1 VRNARR
7 DYRKLMMQST
17 EKFTD
22 FYTRFLHLA
31 SEGQI
36 PDEDLRPDLYDKLT
50 LELQRA
56 IALMEGTL
64 DTLED
69 LQKALLYLDQN
80 LHHIHD
86 RADRHTRT

>member
-1 VRNARR
+1 
-7 DYRKLMMQST
+7 MMRST

-31 SEGQI
+31 GEGQI
-36 PDEDLRPDLYDKLT
+36 PDEDLCLDLYDKLT

-64 DTLED
+64 NTLKD
-69 LQKALLYLDQN
+69 LQKALLRLDQN
-80 LHHIHD
+80 LHHIYD
-86 RADRHTRT
+86 RVDRHTRT